1 VICLSSEGKIS
12 GKYFSDQVN
21 VVDKLYTP
29 CLKWATKYV
38 RDAGYFS
45 SHVYQAM
52 SKQILDFVLRD
63 ENNHITL
70 ITCIDIYPSDFDAI
84 VASHSKSKEEVFKE
98 LQAMLEDEVLAD
110 PVKMLAAIVASKQMT
125 VYVSLRKREE
135 GTPHSIDHSKSGC
148 FSDGTK
154 VVAFDGSINETYPAV
169 VPGLDKGNKEHFN
182 IYSKEEIS
190 ESAWNMYAAP
200 IKKRL
205 DDDCCG
211 LFPKQAAKG
220 TIIVEI
226 NSISRRQLPSI
237 SNEDWNPQ
245 SHKERAAKRSAVLY
259 QKFEEKLTPTSEKT
273 ANNDGIELRPHQKA
287 GLERWKGNG
296 FRGILQHATG
306 SGKTITALT
315 AIKEHSDL
323 GLPVVVLVPSRLLLE
338 QWKQEIANF
347 IPDAS
352 ILPVGSGYI
361 KWRKLLR
368 TWTKS
373 EQIEDKKR
381 IVIAINASARTERFM
396 KEISDLKNILLV
408 VDECH
413 RIGATSFGD
422 ICLWKPSKVLG
433 LSATPE
439 RYDDGA
445 QRMEILCG
453 QVIHEYNL
461 DDAITDKYLT
471 EYIYNIESVSL
482 TDTEKVEYDSIKY
495 EISAAIRKFRD
506 KNGNINFQKLPF
518 GLKLKLIQ
526 AKRIIKKAVEKVGM
540 CGTIIED
547 NYVPNKNQNWLVY
560 CEDGDQLTDIRN
572 ELEKRSITPL
582 YEYWSK
588 AAGAVFG
595 PQDDPQELGFDRDG
609 TINAWERTGGVMLSI
624 KCLDEG
630 VNIPSI
636 SHGIILASSNNPR
649 EFIQRR
655 GRMLRLSKGKHFAHI
670 WDTLVI
676 PEPDSGEYNN
686 YILGEVKRS
695 DIFARNATSGNAS
708 LKLIKIKSEYGIR
721 DNIDAFDEE
730 EGGLD
735 GKEK

>member
-1 VICLSSEGKIS
+1 VNKVSNEDDIS
-12 GKYFSDQVN
+12 GKYYSDEVN
-21 VVDKLYTP
+21 VVDKLYSP

-63 ENNHITL
+63 KKNHITL
-70 ITCIDIYPSDFDAI
+70 ITCIDVYPSDYDAI
-84 VASHSKSKEEVFKE
+84 VSSHSKSEEQVFKE
-98 LQAMLEDEVLAD
+98 LREMLEDEVLAD

-125 VYVSLRKREE
+125 VYVSLRKREP
-135 GTPHSIDHSKSGC
+135 GAPNSIDHSKSGY
-148 FSDGTK
+148 FSDSENI
-154 VVAFDGSINETYPAV
+154 VAFDGSINETYPAV
-169 VPGLDKGNKEHFN
+169 IPGLDKGNKEHFN
-182 IYSKEEIS
+182 IYSRDELPEKS
-190 ESAWNMYAAP
+190 WKMYAEP

-205 DDDCCG
+205 DDDCSG
-211 LFPKQAAKG
+211 IFPKKSGEG

-226 NSISRRQLPSI
+226 ESIPREQLPSI
-237 SNEDWNPQ
+237 TDDEWDPQ
-245 SHKERAAKRSAVLY
+245 NHKERAAKRSAALY
-259 QKFEEKLTPTSEKT
+259 QEFEEKLTSK
-273 ANNDGIELRPHQKA
+273 GIKLREHQEA
-287 GLERWKGNG
+287 GLEQWEKHN

-315 AIKEHSDL
+315 AIKEHSEK

-338 QWKQEIANF
+338 QWKKEVEKW
-347 IPDAS
+347 IPEAS
-352 ILPVGSGYI
+352 ILPVGSGYS

-373 EQIEDKKR
+373 EPLENRKR

-396 KEISDLKNILLV
+396 KEVSDLKNALLV

-413 RIGATSFGD
+413 RVGATSFGE

-461 DDAITDKYLT
+461 EDAIADEYLT
-471 EYIYNIESVSL
+471 EYIYNIETVSL
-482 TDTEKVEYDSIKY
+482 TETERSEYDSIKF
-495 EISAAIRKFRD
+495 EISQAIRKYRD
-506 KNGNINFQKLPF
+506 KNGNVDFQKLPQS
-518 GLKLKLIQ
+518 LKLKLID
-526 AKRIIKKAVEKVGM
+526 AKRIIKKAEEKVGT
-540 CGTIIED
+540 CGAIIND
-547 NYVPNKNQNWLVY
+547 NYVPNKKQNWLVY
-560 CEDGDQLTDIRN
+560 CEDGEQLNDVRN
-572 ELEKRSITPL
+572 ELEKRSIEPL
-582 YEYWSK
+582 YEYWSG

-655 GRMLRLSKGKHFAHI
+655 GRMLRLSEGKHFAHI
-670 WDTLVI
+670 WDALVV
-676 PEPDSGEYNN
+676 PETDSGEYNN

-695 DIFARNATSGNAS
+695 DIFARNATSGNAN
-708 LKLIKIKSEYGIR
+708 LRLVKIKSDFGLRNDISS
-721 DNIDAFDEE
+721 FDEE
-730 EGGLD
+730 EAREG
-735 GKEK
+735 E